1 MIDRINQLQ
10 ISKTNMHAGI
20 LKKRR
25 GYQAEGR
32 EKRAR
37 RKRCKAAKQT
47 TECGIFLII
56 GWEKERTHDPPPH
69 L

>member
-20 LKKRR
+20 FKKRR

-32 EKRAR
+32 EESAEKAMRGGKTKNGMWDFPNHWMGKRTI
-37 RKRCKAAKQT
+37 K
-47 TECGIFLII
+47 
-56 GWEKERTHDPPPH
+56 
-69 L
+69 